1 MKNQKMTLL
10 SLTIPILI
18 EQILRSLMGTV
29 NTFMLSRLSDDAAAA
44 VGVANQVLSVVT
56 IGSSMLATGAAVL
69 VNQAI
74 GGRRDRDA
82 ASITVNSLFAT
93 GALGLFMSGF
103 TFLFSKNIV
112 TLMGLTG
119 DLVRYASLYLRII
132 GGSCVLQFFSGMM
145 SAHFRC
151 RGKAH
156 VATAVILLINLL
168 NLAGSWLVINGRF
181 FLNGVAGI
189 ATARV
194 IAEAVG
200 LATLIIHFRREAWSP
215 KAWGLSQFNPDWLKQ
230 IVRLGFMSGM
240 EGISYL
246 TAQLVTIRF
255 ITGYPTA
262 SLSAKIYTQSINGYT
277 YMVGHAI
284 GLAAQIL
291 CGQLIGAGRF
301 MDADRL
307 MKRSWAYVLGFNL
320 SFALLFYVFSN
331 QLVGLFTQ
339 STEIRAIAHTL
350 FLIDIVTCAG
360 RSMNHSF
367 NLGLYS
373 AKYAF
378 WPMIIS
384 IVSIWIA
391 QVGVGSILTLS
402 AGLGVVGLWIAQA
415 LDEWT
420 RGIAVSYLWLSK
432 KWIPQ
437 SEKR

>member
-1 MKNQKMTLL
+1 MKTQKLSLL

-29 NTFMLSRLSDDAAAA
+29 NAFMLSRLSDDAAAA

-56 IGSSMLATGAAVL
+56 IGSSMLAIGAAVL

-74 GGRRDRDA
+74 GGHRDRDA
-82 ASITVNSLFAT
+82 AAITVNSLFAT

-103 TFLFSKNIV
+103 ILLFSEKIV
-112 TLMGLTG
+112 TLMGLTA
-119 DLVRYASLYLRII
+119 DLARYAGIYLSIV
-132 GGSCVLQFFSGMM
+132 GGSCVLQFLSGMLN
-145 SAHFRC
+145 AHFRC

-156 VATAVILLINLL
+156 VVTSVILLINLI
-168 NLAGSWLVINGRF
+168 NLAGSWLVVSGRF
-181 FLNGVAGI
+181 FLQGVAGI
-189 ATARV
+189 ATVRL
-194 IAEAVG
+194 IAEVVG
-200 LATLIIHFRREAWSP
+200 LATLIALSRHESWGTGLQGLIH
-215 KAWGLSQFNPDWLKQ
+215 PDPNWLKQ

-246 TAQLVTIRF
+246 TAQLITIRF

-277 YMVGHAI
+277 YMVGHSI

-291 CGQLIGAGRF
+291 CGQLIGAGRL

-307 MKRSWAYVLGFNL
+307 MKKSWVYVLGFNL
-320 SFALLFYVFSN
+320 SFAVLFYIFSS

-339 STEIRAIAHTL
+339 SLEIRAIAHTL

-373 AKYAF
+373 ARYAF
-378 WPMIIS
+378 WPMMIS
-384 IVSIWIA
+384 IVSIWVV
-391 QVGVGSILTLS
+391 QVGIGSILTIS
-402 AGLGVVGLWIAQA
+402 AGLGVIGLWIAQA

-420 RGIAVSYLWLSK
+420 RGIAVSCLWLGK
-432 KWIPQ
+432 KWVTE
-437 SEKR
+437 SKLS

>member
-1 MKNQKMTLL
+1 MKNKKLSLL
-10 SLTIPILI
+10 SLSIPILI

-29 NTFMLSRLSDDAAAA
+29 NAFMLSRLSDDAAAA

-74 GGRRDRDA
+74 GGHRDRDA
-82 ASITVNSLFAT
+82 ADITVNSLLAT
-93 GALGLFMSGF
+93 GVLGLFMSGF
-103 TFLFSKNIV
+103 TLLFSIQIV
-112 TLMGLTG
+112 AFMGLTG
-119 DLVRYASLYLRII
+119 ELADYASVYLRIV
-132 GGSCVLQFFSGMM
+132 GGSCVLQFVSGMLN
-145 SAHFRC
+145 SHFRC

-156 VATAVILLINLL
+156 VVASVILLINLL
-168 NLAGSWLVINGRF
+168 NLAGSWLVIGGRF
-181 FLNGVAGI
+181 FLRGVAGI
-189 ATARV
+189 ATVRL

-200 LATLIIHFRREAWSP
+200 LGTLILLFRREN
-215 KAWGLSQFNPDWLKQ
+215 WGFKLRGLIRPNPDWLKQ
-230 IVRLGFMSGM
+230 IVRLGFMSGL

-246 TAQLVTIRF
+246 TAQLITIRF

-277 YMVGHAI
+277 YMVGHSI

-291 CGQLIGAGRF
+291 CGQLIGAGRV

-307 MKRSWAYVLGFNL
+307 MKRSWAYVFCFDVG
-320 SFALLFYVFSN
+320 FALLFYAFSN

-339 STEIRAIAHTL
+339 STEIRAIARTL

-373 AKYAF
+373 ARYAL
-378 WPMIIS
+378 WPMIIAN
-384 IVSIWIA
+384 VSIWA
-391 QVGVGSILTLS
+391 VQVGMGSVLTIS

-420 RGIAVSYLWLSK
+420 RGIAVSWLWLRK
-432 KWIPQ
+432 KWIAKAA
-437 SEKR
+437 ER